1 MILGRGT
8 LPRGGEADAIA
19 AGAADPSASVAVSV
33 VLDSRTELI
42 PYVMFCS
49 RRSAGMSA
57 SGIMGAKSYRYMP
70 VDSFRKP

>member
-8 LPRGGEADAIA
+8 LPRGGEAAAIA
-19 AGAADPSASVAVSV
+19 ADAADP
-33 VLDSRTELI
+33 RTELI
-42 PYVMFCS
+42 PYVVSCS

-57 SGIMGAKSYRYMP
+57 SGIMGAKSYRYTP